1 MRMTMHRRQESPET
15 ESGGERRLQASAPQA
30 ARSPESLRNGKG
42 ANLPHEYQRRV
53 PILTACAIFF
63 SLGLAAPCAAQ
74 SAQTI
79 IQRSTEANRA
89 DWKATPNYDFRE
101 LDRGPGGH
109 TRTHEVTMILG
120 SPYERLIGVDGKP
133 LSPQQKAGEERKL
146 QEAIQARQ
154 HESAEERAKRIASYE
169 KSRSRNHL
177 LIDQLTLAFDF
188 ELLGEQQLGP
198 YNVYVLKATPR
209 PGYKPPNREA
219 EVLTGMQGELWIDE
233 KTFQWVKVEAQ
244 VIHPVSIEGF
254 LATVE
259 RGTRFEL
266 EKMPVANDIWLPK
279 HFSMRARAK
288 ILFFFSH
295 NQQEDQTYFDYRLRN
310 RDQEAQP
317 H

>member
-1 MRMTMHRRQESPET
+1 
-15 ESGGERRLQASAPQA
+15 
-30 ARSPESLRNGKG
+30 
-42 ANLPHEYQRRV
+42 
-53 PILTACAIFF
+53 LTAGAIFL
-63 SLGLAAPCAAQ
+63 SLGLAAPAAAQ
-74 SAQTI
+74 YDPQTI

-101 LDRGPGGH
+101 TDRGPGGH
-109 TRTHEVTMILG
+109 TRTYEVTMILG

-133 LSPQQKAGEERKL
+133 LLPQQKAGEEQKL
-146 QEAIQARQ
+146 EATIQERER
-154 HESAEERAKRIASYE
+154 ESAEERAERVASYE
-169 KSRSRNHL
+169 KNRSRNHVL
-177 LIDQLTLAFDF
+177 MDQLTLAFDF
-188 ELLGEQQLGP
+188 KLLGEQQLGP
-198 YNVYVLKATPR
+198 YKVYVLKATRR

-244 VIHPVSIEGF
+244 VVHPVSIEGF

-266 EKMPVANDIWLPK
+266 EKMPVADGIWLPE

-295 NQQEDQTYFDYRLRN
+295 NQQEDETFSDYRLRN
-310 RDQEAQP
+310 QKEEA